1 MLRKRGFLG
10 RYFQVSISLVW
21 LSHCLYLRI
30 LEVGDMG
37 GYVTGKYGLKNLLQI
52 KRKVKVKMGG
62 SGAFLCVVWCCC
74 VCCVFL
80 VCVGVCF
87 WCVCVGVWCVC
98 VVLCVVLVLSLSVA

>member
-52 KRKVKVKMGG
+52 KRKGKVKMGG
-62 SGAFLCVVWCCC
+62 SGAFLRSRPDITSVRNISRRH
-74 VCCVFL
+74 
-80 VCVGVCF
+80 
-87 WCVCVGVWCVC
+87 
-98 VVLCVVLVLSLSVA
+98 VLWNTLG